1 MIIEALL
8 LIAALFLVAGIIGIV
23 HNRRKKAK
31 KAAEHAELMERL
43 EAANRKERE
52 RRKTLRMTMPAPYGS
67 APRVTET
74 RAHQNRY
81 SDRRVADDDTDM
93 MAAMMIQN
101 AISQANTPVYVSST
115 PEYDNSS
122 ISSSTSYGYSS
133 PSSETCSRSSY
144 ESSSSSSYDSS
155 SSYSSSDS
163 GSSSSCD

>member
-8 LIAALFLVAGIIGIV
+8 LIAALFLIAGIIGV
-23 HNRRKKAK
+23 MHKRKKAK

-133 PSSETCSRSSY
+133 PSSETCSRSS
-144 ESSSSSSYDSS
+144 SSSSYDSS

-163 GSSSSCD
+163 GSSSSFSD

>member
-8 LIAALFLVAGIIGIV
+8 LIAALFVIAGIIGV
-23 HNRRKKAK
+23 MHKRKKAK
-31 KAAEHAELMERL
+31 QAAEHAELMERL

-52 RRKTLRMTMPAPYGS
+52 RRKTLRASMPAPYGS
-67 APRVTET
+67 APRVVET
-74 RAHQNRY
+74 RTHQNRY
-81 SDRRVADDDTDM
+81 SDRRVADDDGTDVLG
-93 MAAMMIQN
+93 AMMIQN
-101 AISQANTPVYVSST
+101 AINQASTPVYVSPT
-115 PEYDNSS
+115 REYDNSS